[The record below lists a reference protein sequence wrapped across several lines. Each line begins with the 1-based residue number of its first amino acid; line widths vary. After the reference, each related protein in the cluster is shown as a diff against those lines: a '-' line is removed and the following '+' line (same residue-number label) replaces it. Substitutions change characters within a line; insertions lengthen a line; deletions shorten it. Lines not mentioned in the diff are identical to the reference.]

1 MKIGFDTAENK
12 TVHYNYSA
20 YSLQMQFLD
29 SLDQAFYSVAQVRA
43 RPGRAAVEARCAA
56 KMARPLSSSAEV
68 RLLPLHFHGERLLG
82 RACEVERHSKLIA
95 NYRIRAAVT

>member
-1 MKIGFDTAENK
+1 MEIGFDTAENR

-29 SLDQAFYSVAQVRA
+29 SLDQAFYSVAQVTA

-82 RACEVERHSKLIA
+82 RACEVERHSK
-95 NYRIRAAVT
+95 